1 MRNAERSPF
10 LCAMPVFLTGFMC
23 SGKTRVGRELA
34 AQLGWPHA
42 DTDRLVEARVGPL
55 VPYFRDHGE
64 AAFREREREVLQ
76 ELLNSDDTV
85 VSVGGG
91 TPQAFDNLAVM
102 RAAGPVVFLDVPMDT
117 LMPRIQR
124 AGLDRPLLLGQTGEA
139 LRARVA
145 HLLAERMP
153 VYAQA
158 DVTVRADAEPAAVAR
173 RIVSALG
180 LQVR

>member
-1 MRNAERSPF
+1 MRNAGRPPF

-64 AAFREREREVLQ
+64 PAFREREREVLQ
-76 ELLNSDDTV
+76 ELLGSGDTV

-91 TPQAFDNLAVM
+91 TPQAFDNLLRM
-102 RAAGPVVFLDVPMDT
+102 RAAGPVVLLDVPLHA
-117 LMPRIQR
+117 LMPRIER
-124 AGLDRPLLLGQTGEA
+124 AGMDRPLLLGLKGEA
-139 LRARVA
+139 LRARVEQ
-145 HLLAERMP
+145 LLAERMP
-153 VYAQA
+153 VYNQA
-158 DVTVRADAEPAAVAR
+158 DVTVRADAEPAEVAR
-173 RIVSALG
+173 RIATALG

>member
-1 MRNAERSPF
+1 MRNPLRSPF
-10 LCAMPVFLTGFMC
+10 LCAMPVFLIGFMC

-34 AQLGWPHA
+34 ALLGWPHA

-64 AAFREREREVLQ
+64 AAFREREREVLHTM
-76 ELLNSDDTV
+76 LGSGDTV

-102 RAAGPVVFLDVPMDT
+102 RAAGTVVFLDVPLEA
-117 LMPRIQR
+117 LMPRIER
-124 AGLDRPLLLGQTGEA
+124 AGLDRPLLLGLKGEA
-139 LRARVA
+139 LREHVEV
-145 HLLAERMP
+145 LLAERMP

-158 DVTVRADAEPAAVAR
+158 DVTVRADAEPAEVAR
-173 RIVSALG
+173 RIAAMLG
-180 LQVR
+180 LQAR